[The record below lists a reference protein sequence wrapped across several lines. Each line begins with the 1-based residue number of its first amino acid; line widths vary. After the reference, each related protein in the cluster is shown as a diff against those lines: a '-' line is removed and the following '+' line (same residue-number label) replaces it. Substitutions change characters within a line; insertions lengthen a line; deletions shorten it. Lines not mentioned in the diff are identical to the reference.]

1 MKTNKILLGL
11 IMMISLTGC
20 WLGVDKADFKPVYY
34 VVNQSSQNVDLVY
47 TLRQDIAEQG
57 FKQTDTIEINVC
69 DTATIELLG
78 RLEIESECRPSFVFS
93 NIKFVSKSGKVV
105 KEISSINNKEWI
117 GSPIEK
123 GEYAGKF
130 TYGWRYEFK
139 EE

>member
-11 IMMISLTGC
+11 ITMISLTGC

-57 FKQTDTIEINVC
+57 FKQTDTIEINSN
-69 DTATIELLG
+69 DTALLDFRGAVIEK
-78 RLEIESECRPSFVFS
+78 ECKPAGMFS
-93 NIKFVSKSGKVV
+93 AMKFVSKSGKVIQELDKV
-105 KEISSINNKEWI
+105 NNADWVECHGEEIFSL
-117 GSPIEK
+117 
-123 GEYAGKF
+123 
-130 TYGWRYEFK
+130 GWLYEFK

>member
-20 WLGVDKADFKPVYY
+20 WLGVDKADFNPVYY

-78 RLEIESECRPSFVFS
+78 RPEIESECRPSCVFS
-93 NIKFVSKSGKVV
+93 NIKFVAKSGKVV

-130 TYGWRYEFK
+130 KYGWRYEFK